1 MFIVLIRT
9 IILYFIVII
18 AMRIMGK
25 KQIGQLEPFELAI
38 TIMISELASLPMQD
52 TEIPLIH
59 GVIPIITLITLQAS
73 LVILQLKSEKLRNI
87 VNGKPSILIESG
99 QIDIEELT
107 HQKFNINDL
116 MEELRLQGFYDIE
129 DVQYAILET
138 SGQLSIIPKAD
149 STPATKKDLN
159 IKTKQDSLP
168 ITLILDGKINYE
180 NLRLIKMNENKL
192 LSKLKSSGV
201 SSVDEVFIALINS
214 KGEFYYQKR
223 K

>member
-1 MFIVLIRT
+1 
-9 IILYFIVII
+9 
-18 AMRIMGK
+18 MRIMGK

-52 TEIPLIH
+52 TEVPLIH
-59 GVIPIITLITLQAS
+59 GVIPIITLIVLQAS

-87 VNGKPSILIESG
+87 VNGKPSILIEDG
-99 QIDIEELT
+99 QIDINELK

-116 MEELRLQGFYDIE
+116 MEELRLQGFYNIQ
-129 DVQYAILET
+129 DVEYAILET
-138 SGQLSIIPKAD
+138 SGQLSIIPKTSSAPV
-149 STPATKKDLN
+149 TREDLN

-168 ITLILDGKINYE
+168 ITLILDGKVNHE
-180 NLRLIKMNENKL
+180 NLKLAKMTEDKL

-201 SSVDEVFIALINS
+201 NSVDEIFIAVINS

-223 K
+223 T

>member
-52 TEIPLIH
+52 TEVPLIH
-59 GVIPIITLITLQAS
+59 GVIPIITLIVLQAS

-87 VNGKPSILIESG
+87 VNGKPSILIEDG
-99 QIDIEELT
+99 QIDINELK

-116 MEELRLQGFYDIE
+116 MEELRLQGFYNIQ
-129 DVQYAILET
+129 DVEYAILET
-138 SGQLSIIPKAD
+138 SGQLSIIPKTSSAPV
-149 STPATKKDLN
+149 TREDLN

-168 ITLILDGKINYE
+168 ITLILDGKVNHE
-180 NLRLIKMNENKL
+180 NLKLAKMTEDKL

-201 SSVDEVFIALINS
+201 NSVDEIFIAVINS

-223 K
+223 T